1 MRTVSDPGP
10 STRRRQTGPD
20 EVEQCPNR
28 LLSTI
33 FIVLAL
39 VCYSIG
45 VWSERISG
53 RLKPWH
59 LLFFWLGLAF
69 DATGTGMMMEMA
81 GGLTADIHGVTGV
94 AAIVLMIIHAV
105 WATVVVARHN
115 ERMILSF
122 HKFSIVVW
130 VIWLIPFLSGVFLP
144 MAR

>member
-1 MRTVSDPGP
+1 MPK
-10 STRRRQTGPD
+10 QMI
-20 EVEQCPNR
+20 
-28 LLSTI
+28 LSTI

-69 DATGTGMMMEMA
+69 DAAGTDMMMEFA

-105 WATVVVARHN
+105 WATVVLARHN
-115 ERMILSF
+115 EHMILNF
-122 HKFSIVVW
+122 HKFSVVVW
-130 VIWLIPFLSGVFLP
+130 VIWLIPFLSGVFLG
-144 MAR
+144 MAS

>member
-1 MRTVSDPGP
+1 MP
-10 STRRRQTGPD
+10 Q
-20 EVEQCPNR
+20 QMI
-28 LLSTI
+28 LSTI

-59 LLFFWLGLAF
+59 LLFFWLGLTF
-69 DATGTGMMMEMA
+69 DAAGTGMMMEMA

-105 WATVVVARHN
+105 WATVVLARHN